1 MNGLVPLWNRD
12 RASFLLIPQ
21 DTEEAAVCQQGSGT
35 SPEADRAGTPRP
47 DFPAPRTVRSTVLLF
62 KLPSLQ

>member
-21 DTEEAAVCQQGSGT
+21 DTV
-35 SPEADRAGTPRP
+35 RRRP
-47 DFPAPRTVRSTVLLF
+47 SVNKEVGPHQKLTVLAPQGQTSQPPGL
-62 KLPSLQ
+62 